1 MIAQMI
7 RAVLFAIATVT
18 TLVGVRVVTWQTG
31 QTGNRDNPTNV
42 QGVIARLSARA
53 RVRTHKSVGMISGL

>member
-18 TLVGVRVVTWQTG
+18 ALVGVRVITWQTG

-42 QGVIARLSARA
+42 HGVMA
-53 RVRTHKSVGMISGL
+53 